1 MTDIQITMEQILTLS
16 DLNKFF
22 QFIYLNIYWVCGLIL
37 LMVIFSEFLDKL
49 IIKTLGKLTFKPK
62 IIMIPFC
69 LLLFPCVLSIATYVD
84 RITLNENQIK
94 LIKSINNPQFQADVL
109 NSVEEH
115 GAYIFAI
122 KQPIKLLAL
131 ADSSYQQ
138 VTNVK
143 LHKITK
149 RYDPYQEKLDS
160 IEFYKSVNP

>member
-1 MTDIQITMEQILTLS
+1 MTDTIITMEQILTLS

-37 LMVIFSEFLDKL
+37 LMAIFSEFLDKL

-62 IIMIPFC
+62 IIMFPFY

-84 RITLNENQIK
+84 RTTLNENQIK
-94 LIKSINNPQFQADVL
+94 LIKSINDPQFQADAL

-122 KQPIKLLAL
+122 KQPIKLLA
-131 ADSSYQQ
+131 DSSYQQ

-143 LHKITK
+143 PHKITK